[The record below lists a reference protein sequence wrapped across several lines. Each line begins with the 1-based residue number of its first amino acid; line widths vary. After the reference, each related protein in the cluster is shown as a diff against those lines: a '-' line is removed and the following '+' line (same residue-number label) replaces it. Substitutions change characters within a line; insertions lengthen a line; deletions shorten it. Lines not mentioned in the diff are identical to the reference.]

1 MEGIVVRFYDLNI
14 SNILMISPMY
24 RELKQLIENEKLIQA
39 FRFKSEEEVTDA
51 DLDWADAI
59 ATFNSQAD
67 FDYSKVKWV
76 HSLGAGVDRFLHNK
90 SWDEDVLLTR
100 TICSFGQR
108 IAQYT
113 LSYILQDLQQ
123 HHLFAED
130 SNKKVW
136 EPRTPILMKEKKA
149 VIYGTGEIGQET
161 ARVLSLFGMDV
172 YGVSRSG
179 RQKDF
184 FTKVFAI
191 NEQQSELKNVGY
203 IINTLPLT
211 TETQSLFNES
221 LFSHFTEVGFINVG
235 RGASV
240 DEEALLQAMDK
251 GALRF
256 AVLDVFREE
265 PLPSGHRFW
274 DHPKIMITP
283 HISAVTTP
291 EEAVSCFIETLF
303 NIEQNKELLNQVDIK
318 NGY

>member
-1 MEGIVVRFYDLNI
+1 MSDVNLTI
-14 SNILMISPMY
+14 STILIISPMH
-24 RELKQLIENEKLIQA
+24 RELKRLIENESVEQS
-39 FRFKSEEEVTDA
+39 FRFKSEEEVTDT

-90 SWDEDVLLTR
+90 SWDENVLLTR

-108 IAQYT
+108 IAQYS

-123 HHLFAED
+123 HQLFAQD
-130 SNKKVW
+130 GKQKKW
-136 EPRTPILMKEKKA
+136 EPRTPVLVKDKKA

-161 ARVLSLFGMDV
+161 AKVLSLFGMDV

-179 RQKDF
+179 QQKDF
-184 FTKVFAI
+184 FTKVFAM
-191 NEQQSELKNVGY
+191 NEGQSELKDVGY

-211 TETQSLFNES
+211 AETKSLFNES
-221 LFSHFTEVGFINVG
+221 LFSCFTQAGFINVG

-240 DEEALLQAMDK
+240 DEDALLQAIDK
-251 GALRF
+251 GAVRF

-265 PLPSGHRFW
+265 PLPSGHPFW
-274 DHPKIMITP
+274 DHPKITITP

-291 EEAVSCFIETLF
+291 DEAVSCFIDTLF

-318 NGY
+318 KGY